1 MLNQQAQRLLAEAL
15 GTFTLVAGISLAAL
29 QNGVGDAA
37 VVTIAFGCGLAL
49 LAGLYAFSDVSGG
62 HFNPAVSLGMFL
74 SRRLSARD
82 LVGYSI
88 AQIVGAIVASL
99 SMLAVYSS
107 NAVASTTNAVQP
119 GFSSWDA
126 LWLEFLVTGIFVAVI
141 LESSRSERSKG
152 TALIAI
158 PFTLV
163 MAHIGL
169 IRVDGTSL
177 NPARSLGP
185 AIVDTEFTD
194 LWIFIVAPLAG
205 GVLAAIVHALLFPP
219 YKEEPEAA

>member
-29 QNGVGDAA
+29 QNGGGDAA

-49 LAGLYAFSDVSGG
+49 LAGLYAFADVSGG

-74 SRRLSARD
+74 SRRLSASD
-82 LVGYSI
+82 LVGYTV
-88 AQIVGAIVASL
+88 AQIVGAVVASL
-99 SMLAVYSS
+99 AMLAVYSS
-107 NAVASTTNAVQP
+107 NAVATTTNAVQP
-119 GFSSWDA
+119 GFSTWDA

-141 LESSRSERSKG
+141 LQASRSAGSRA
-152 TALIAI
+152 TALAAI
-158 PFTLV
+158 PLTLV

-177 NPARSLGP
+177 NPARSIGP
-185 AIVDTEFTD
+185 AIVGTEFND

-205 GVLAAIVHALLFPP
+205 GVLAAVVHSLLFPP
-219 YKEEPEAA
+219 YKEETA